1 MLSSDRQ
8 RIRPLLTR
16 IVPAFAAM
24 TLVWSGVSAHATVTL
39 AQARI
44 NQKLGDFATDLQEDP
59 DQNNDNKPFVKAN
72 TILTAK
78 AAELILAICAAMEDS
93 TPNFTINTAAEYVE
107 AALTP
112 VAGKKRGDADKI
124 IALIIDQAIKSRN
137 LSGDKTQIAL
147 MIKQASDISL
157 AGKQVLSVK
166 GLASAI
172 GQGLKSGTDAS
183 TGEEIALQLKARI
196 EAQTDRTKTVA
207 AAVQAAATGTGAN
220 VASVKS
226 FMDRLF
232 DQTTLTGTRTTA
244 AISVAKLLK
253 KAPTAVG
260 EVIAGAA
267 VDLTDRTAVQQV
279 AADALLDKAVA
290 ASAADV
296 VSSVGAKFLSLVG
309 AGDAQTFAN
318 DLAAG
323 KDEKTKAGIAA
334 GAIEVGTLAQATLIF
349 NDLRAGAKDLL
360 TFAANSSVG
369 NDDQKVAAITTAA
382 ANAGAD
388 KTKLGV
394 KIIGTISSTN
404 PEAADAVAQA
414 LIDSPGATFASLD
427 SKKIL
432 AANLAKAA
440 KTSTAAGAAAAGVAS
455 KTSGSVSDR
464 TDIAN
469 AAIKAAA
476 KSVSSI
482 SMQIGLQFGTSADR
496 ITFAGNV
503 AAANTG
509 KAADVAVGVSMADPT
524 QSDQIVDRI
533 VVLEKVKGA
542 AAKVVEAVAR
552 AVDVEEVAEI
562 VTMVSTHFTLDGK
575 AAGKLK
581 ASTATAIALAAAKA
595 INSKPG
601 VKTTNRA
608 DELGEVAASMV
619 GQLALNTGLDLKT
632 RTKLITGI
640 AQSVIKALS
649 KKETVDIK
657 NEAADLTFAA
667 GIAGDIA
674 FTLFK
679 AKAQGLSTVDF
690 DAIKAQLLK
699 DIPKLGG
706 AGYGPYKDLAKVL
719 QDGAIKTAM
728 NDAFAGSL
736 ANPLKYE
743 DGTRAASTS
752 KVDPDITA
760 YPSAYPS
767 TLPPATKTGSV
778 IDPETDS
785 RNG

>member
-1 MLSSDRQ
+1 MLSSNRQ
-8 RIRPLLTR
+8 RIRPLLTL

-24 TLVWSGVSAHATVTL
+24 TLVWSGVSAHATV
-39 AQARI
+39 AQGQAAI
-44 NQKLGDFATDLQEDP
+44 NAKLSAFALDLQEDP
-59 DQNNDNKPFVKAN
+59 DQNNDNKPAVKA
-72 TILTAK
+72 TTSASAK
-78 AAELILAICAAMEDS
+78 AAELILAICAAMEDPANNGITDPS
-93 TPNFTINTAAEYVE
+93 DFVAG
-107 AALTP
+107 ALQLD
-112 VAGKKRGDADKI
+112 VNGKKRGDADKI
-124 IALIIDQAIKSRN
+124 IALILDQAIKSRN
-137 LSGDKTQIAL
+137 LAGDKVKIAD
-147 MIKQASDISL
+147 MIEQASLVTI
-157 AGKQVLSVK
+157 AGKSALSVK

-172 GQGLKSGTDAS
+172 GQGLKSATDAS
-183 TGEEIALQLKARI
+183 TGEEIALQLEARI
-196 EAQTDRTKTVA
+196 EAQADRTKTVA

-232 DQTTLTGTRTTA
+232 DQATLSGTRTTA

-253 KAPTAVG
+253 KAPAAVG

-318 DLAAG
+318 ALALG

-369 NDDQKVAAITTAA
+369 NDDQKVAAITTEAA
-382 ANAGAD
+382 TAGAD

-414 LIDSPGATFASLD
+414 LIDSGGFASLD

-575 AAGKLK
+575 APGALK
-581 ASTATAIALAAAKA
+581 ASTAVAIAAAAAKA

-601 VKTTNRA
+601 VSTANRA
-608 DELGEVAASMV
+608 DEKGEVAASMV
-619 GQLALNTGLDLKT
+619 GQIALNAGLDLKT

-679 AKAQGLSTVDF
+679 AKALGLSTTDF
-690 DAIKAQLLK
+690 DTIKAQLLK

-736 ANPLKYE
+736 ANPIKYE
-743 DGTRAASTS
+743 DGTRLAPTT
-752 KVDPDITA
+752 VNPDIPA
-760 YPSAYPS
+760 YPTNPS
-767 TLPPATKTGSV
+767 TLPPGTRTGSV